1 MSEQDND
8 YSIGAVKEFDIAG
21 ENVHYQE
28 HGMTNYGDLVFHKT
42 GFKVSKNMDKLW
54 RHFHYKQKYPK
65 YYLGIAE
72 KVAICECPTMGLE
85 EWYNS
90 ARYLSLQNP
99 KKGDTI
105 VVTKIVK
112 GKSYMREYV
121 FVGWVKQPVHEW
133 TMDDNSM
140 LYLEQSYVDGLFQAE
155 KRQLKINR

>member
-1 MSEQDND
+1 
-8 YSIGAVKEFDIAG
+8 
-21 ENVHYQE
+21 
-28 HGMTNYGDLVFHKT
+28 
-42 GFKVSKNMDKLW
+42 
-54 RHFHYKQKYPK
+54 
-65 YYLGIAE
+65 
-72 KVAICECPTMGLE
+72 MGLE